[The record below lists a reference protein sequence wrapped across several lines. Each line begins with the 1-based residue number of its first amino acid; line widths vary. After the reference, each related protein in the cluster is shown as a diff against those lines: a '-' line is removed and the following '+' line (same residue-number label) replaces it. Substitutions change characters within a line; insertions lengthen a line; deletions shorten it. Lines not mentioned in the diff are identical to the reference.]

1 MVMSASAL
9 AEQQADKLRSL
20 VPVDDWVSALLPDG
34 GLRRGSTVV
43 VRGSNTLLLTLLAKA
58 TSIGAWAAA
67 VGLPDLGLLAGHELG
82 IGLNRFAL
90 IPKPGPALADVLAAL
105 IDGFTLVAVDT
116 ATVLSSRNGPN
127 LARRLSARAREREAV
142 LLPVG
147 AEQWPAADLDLRCE
161 STNWTG
167 LGHGYGCLGARELV
181 VVTQGQGAAG
191 RPRQGSVVLPGDP
204 IVDTWQDAVSRRQR
218 SRPLTVADYALLQR
232 A

>member
-20 VPVDDWVSALLPDG
+20 VPVDGRVSALLPDG

-58 TSIGAWAAA
+58 TEIGAWAVC
-67 VGLPDLGLLAGHELG
+67 VGMPDLGLLAGHELG
-82 IGLNRFAL
+82 IALNRFAI
-90 IPKPGPALADVLAAL
+90 IPKPGRELVDVLAAL
-105 IDGFTLVAVDT
+105 IDGFALVAVDT

-127 LARRLSARAREREAV
+127 LARRLSARARERDAV

-147 AEQWPAADLDLRCE
+147 AGQWPGADLDLRCE

-167 LGHGYGCLGARELV
+167 LGHGYGCLGARELE
-181 VVTQGQGAAG
+181 VVTQGRGVAG
-191 RPRQGSVVLPGDP
+191 RPRRGGVVLPGDP
-204 IVDTWQDAVSRRQR
+204 IVDTWQDEMSRRQR
-218 SRPLTVADYALLQR
+218 PRPLTVADYALPQR